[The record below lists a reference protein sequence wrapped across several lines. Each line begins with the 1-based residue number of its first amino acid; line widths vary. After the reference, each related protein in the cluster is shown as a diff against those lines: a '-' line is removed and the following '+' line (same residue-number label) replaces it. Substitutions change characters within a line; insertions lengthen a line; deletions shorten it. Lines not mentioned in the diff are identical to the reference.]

1 MDNNKIEQVL
11 PQYVELVLQTK
22 DLEEHAFAIEI
33 MYQTKKE
40 HRVEHNTPPIII
52 VGIKVQQVDWVNVL

>member
-1 MDNNKIEQVL
+1 LDNNKVEQLL

-33 MYQTKKE
+33 VYQTKRE
-40 HRVEHNTPPIII
+40 HKVEHNTPPIII
-52 VGIKVQQVDWVNVL
+52 VVTKVQEVD